1 MTGPSLDV
9 VVQAG
14 DAALLLNGI
23 SFYILRDEYQP
34 IRAGNTFFNGNDS
47 VECLVKEKLFC

>member
-23 SFYILRDEYQP
+23 SFYILRDESQP